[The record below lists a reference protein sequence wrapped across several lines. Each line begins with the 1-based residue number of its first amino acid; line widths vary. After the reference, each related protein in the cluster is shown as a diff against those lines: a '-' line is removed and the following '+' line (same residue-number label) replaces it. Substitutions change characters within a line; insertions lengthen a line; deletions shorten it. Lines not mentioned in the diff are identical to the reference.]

1 MPFHCFGAEASLSLA
16 GSHPRPRNTRAE
28 RWAERGADPT
38 FDDIELR
45 EQESERAER
54 GRDVQN
60 IASAAHASLLF
71 ENTEV
76 LT

>member
-1 MPFHCFGAEASLSLA
+1 MG
-16 GSHPRPRNTRAE
+16 
-28 RWAERGADPT
+28 
-38 FDDIELR
+38 
-45 EQESERAER
+45 R

-76 LT
+76 LTERYTIIWWEEVYREYGGVAEETG